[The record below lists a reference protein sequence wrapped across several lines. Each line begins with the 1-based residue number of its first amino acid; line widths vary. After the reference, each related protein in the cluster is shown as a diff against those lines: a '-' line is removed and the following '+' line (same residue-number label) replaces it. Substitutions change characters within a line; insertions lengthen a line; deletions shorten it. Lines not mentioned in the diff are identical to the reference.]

1 MNIINIEAEG
11 GVEGG
16 VERTG
21 TCPGVDEDE
30 NEAGA
35 GAVPGVDEDED
46 EAGPPPVVARES
58 SDYINVDV
66 RERALLREM
75 GDAARAVQLLL
86 GDVEIVVG
94 GERRLVIERKTL
106 ADLAASIKDGRYR
119 EQKARLL
126 GNVAASGVMY
136 VIETGVAGF
145 ALPGFAFDDRMR
157 SIGGIQ
163 PATLQ
168 GSVVSML
175 VCSGLRVVFTRDVA
189 DTAALVRR
197 IAARQGREEGEG
209 KGKGLPYAD
218 VACDSA
224 IAAKRGA
231 NVDPAACFRRQMC
244 QVPGV
249 SLVLANTLC
258 GEFGSMAALYARLS
272 QLSVAERQKALSAL
286 PLIGS
291 KTAAKLERYMFQ
303 AA

>member
-1 MNIINIEAEG
+1 MMQNHKTDVEEEQPDAE
-11 GVEGG
+11 EYQP
-16 VERTG
+16 EL
-21 TCPGVDEDE
+21 DEDE
-30 NEAGA
+30 HVN
-35 GAVPGVDEDED
+35 VDVNVDVKVD
-46 EAGPPPVVARES
+46 VNV
-58 SDYINVDV
+58 DVKVDIKVDV

-75 GDAARAVQLLL
+75 GDAVHAVQLLL
-86 GDVEIVVG
+86 GDIEIVVR

-126 GNVAASGVMY
+126 GNVDVSRVMY
-136 VIETGVAGF
+136 VVETGVSGF
-145 ALPGFAFDDRMR
+145 ALPGFAFDGRMR

-168 GSVVSML
+168 GSIVSLL
-175 VCSGLRVVFTRDVA
+175 VCSGLRVVFTRDVV
-189 DTAALVRR
+189 DTAALIRR
-197 IAARQGREEGEG
+197 LAERLGRAGDG
-209 KGKGLPYAD
+209 KPPAPYAD
-218 VACDSA
+218 VACDGA
-224 IAAKRGA
+224 IASKRGA

-258 GEFGSMAALYARLS
+258 GEYGSMAALYARLS
-272 QLSVAERQKALSAL
+272 PLSAAERLKALSGL

-291 KTAAKLERYMFQ
+291 KTAAKLERYMFHAQ